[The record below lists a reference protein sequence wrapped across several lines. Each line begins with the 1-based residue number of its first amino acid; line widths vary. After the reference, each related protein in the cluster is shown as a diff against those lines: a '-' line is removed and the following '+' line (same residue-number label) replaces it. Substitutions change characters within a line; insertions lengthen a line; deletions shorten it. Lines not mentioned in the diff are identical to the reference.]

1 MNRELLRMGVL
12 TSGGDAPG
20 MNAAVRAVVRTAL
33 DRGAE
38 VYAIYEGY
46 RGMVDGGDRIR
57 AMNWDSVG
65 GILHRG
71 GTVIGSARCSEFRTR
86 DGRRQAARNLLEREI
101 DRLVVIGGDGSLTGA
116 NLFRQEWPELLAE
129 LVERGEI
136 IQDLADRHP
145 NLVIVGLVGSIDN
158 DMYGT
163 DMTIG
168 ADTAL
173 HRITEAVDAI
183 QSTAASHQRS
193 FVVEVMGRGC
203 GYLALMSGI
212 ATGADWVLIPENP
225 PDVENWEER
234 MCQLLK
240 AGREAG
246 RRDSIVIVA
255 EGARD
260 RNGNPISS
268 DYVKGVLE
276 ERLGE
281 DTRVTILGH
290 VQRGGSPTA
299 FDRNLSTLMG
309 YAAVEEILSAT
320 PDSEPLLIGMRGNR
334 IVRSPLMQCVEE
346 THGVADTLA
355 ARDYEKAMDLRG
367 GSFKESFRTMRTL
380 VRSLP
385 HPPEPDQK
393 QFRLAVMH
401 AGGPAPGMNT
411 AVRAAVRLGL
421 DRGHLMLGVRNG
433 FRGLVAGD
441 IRDMNW
447 MSVNGWASMGGAEL
461 GTNRQVPDGSD
472 FYAIARNIEEHHI
485 HGLLIVGGWSG
496 YEAAYRLY
504 SQRGQFPT
512 FNIPIICLPA
522 TINNNLPGSEL
533 SIGADTAL
541 NSIVEAVD
549 KIKQSAVASQ
559 RCFVVEVMGRYCGY
573 LALMGGLATGA
584 ERVYLN
590 EEGVTLDDLR
600 ADLNSLITGFKGG
613 KRLAL
618 MIRNEMSNPFY
629 TTGFMCAL
637 FEEEGQALF
646 DVRQSI
652 LGHVQQGGD
661 PTPFDR
667 IQATRLADKCI
678 QFLIEEAGKAEPGG
692 AFIGFE
698 GGQVKFHSLE
708 DFPRLTDARHQR
720 PKEQWWMGL
729 RPVARVLAQPAPSP
743 RGGE

>member
-1 MNRELLRMGVL
+1 
-12 TSGGDAPG
+12 
-20 MNAAVRAVVRTAL
+20 
-33 DRGAE
+33 
-38 VYAIYEGY
+38 
-46 RGMVDGGDRIR
+46 
-57 AMNWDSVG
+57 
-65 GILHRG
+65 
-71 GTVIGSARCSEFRTR
+71 
-86 DGRRQAARNLLEREI
+86 
-101 DRLVVIGGDGSLTGA
+101 
-116 NLFRQEWPELLAE
+116 
-129 LVERGEI
+129 
-136 IQDLADRHP
+136 
-145 NLVIVGLVGSIDN
+145 
-158 DMYGT
+158 
-163 DMTIG
+163 
-168 ADTAL
+168 
-173 HRITEAVDAI
+173 
-183 QSTAASHQRS
+183 
-193 FVVEVMGRGC
+193 
-203 GYLALMSGI
+203 
-212 ATGADWVLIPENP
+212 
-225 PDVENWEER
+225 
-234 MCQLLK
+234 
-240 AGREAG
+240 
-246 RRDSIVIVA
+246 
-255 EGARD
+255 
-260 RNGNPISS
+260 
-268 DYVKGVLE
+268 
-276 ERLGE
+276 
-281 DTRVTILGH
+281 
-290 VQRGGSPTA
+290 
-299 FDRNLSTLMG
+299 
-309 YAAVEEILSAT
+309 
-320 PDSEPLLIGMRGNR
+320 
-334 IVRSPLMQCVEE
+334 
-346 THGVADTLA
+346 
-355 ARDYEKAMDLRG
+355 
-367 GSFKESFRTMRTL
+367 
-380 VRSLP
+380 
-385 HPPEPDQK
+385 
-393 QFRLAVMH
+393 
-401 AGGPAPGMNT
+401 
-411 AVRAAVRLGL
+411 
-421 DRGHLMLGVRNG
+421 
-433 FRGLVAGD
+433 
-441 IRDMNW
+441 
-447 MSVNGWASMGGAEL
+447 MSVNGWASRGGAEL
-461 GTNRQVPDGSD
+461 GTNRQIPDGSD

-485 HGLLIVGGWSG
+485 HGLLIIGGWSG

-637 FEEEGQALF
+637 FEEEGQDFF

-678 QFLIEEAGKAEPGG
+678 QFLIEEADKAEPGG